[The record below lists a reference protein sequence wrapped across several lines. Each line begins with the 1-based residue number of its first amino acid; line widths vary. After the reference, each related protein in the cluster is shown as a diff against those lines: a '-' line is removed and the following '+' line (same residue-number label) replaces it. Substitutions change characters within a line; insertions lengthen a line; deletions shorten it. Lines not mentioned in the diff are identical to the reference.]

1 MPGYACYPYNHTHD
15 SIGLKE
21 EWEASGNVDSVH
33 FATATFAQG
42 AKPYFRQSNHYL
54 LARVS
59 DGAEAAGQVSAR
71 RQTADAF
78 VFEVEDLF
86 EREVDGGTSFVSA
99 YYLEYGE
106 DDDMAEIADIVAKRE
121 NISRAGVGSMETYGA
136 EPPKF
141 RFPYSGS
148 IVVLE
153 VVSQKG
159 HQSVNK
165 YCEKTR
171 SDIARR
177 GYSLTGLVGLSIL
190 EKLK

>member
-15 SIGLKE
+15 SIRLKE
-21 EWEASGNVDSVH
+21 EWEASDNVGAVY
-33 FATATFAQG
+33 FVTATFAEG
-42 AKPYFRQSNHYL
+42 AKPYFRPSNHYL
-54 LARVS
+54 MARVG
-59 DGAEAAGQVSAR
+59 DGEAVAGQVSAR
-71 RQTADAF
+71 RQQADAF
-78 VFEVEDLF
+78 VFEMEELF
-86 EREVDGGTSFVSA
+86 EREVDGGTTFVSA
-99 YYLEYGE
+99 YYLEYGGDE
-106 DDDMAEIADIVAKRE
+106 DMSEIANIVAKRE
-121 NISRAGVGSMETYGA
+121 NIARAGVGSMQAYGA

-141 RFPYSGS
+141 AFPYSDS

-153 VVSQKG
+153 VASRKG

-171 SDIARR
+171 SDISRR

>member
-15 SIGLKE
+15 SIRLKE
-21 EWEASGNVDSVH
+21 EWESSRNVGSVY
-33 FATATFAQG
+33 FVTATFADG
-42 AKPYFRQSNHYL
+42 ARPYFRPSNHYL
-54 LARVS
+54 MARV
-59 DGAEAAGQVSAR
+59 DDAGGAARQVSER
-71 RQTADAF
+71 RQDADAF
-78 VFEVEDLF
+78 VFEIEELF
-86 EREVDGGTSFVSA
+86 EREVDGSTTFVSA

-106 DDDMAEIADIVAKRE
+106 DEDMAEIANIVAKRE
-121 NISRAGVGSMETYGA
+121 HISRAGVGSVDVYGA

-141 RFPYSGS
+141 TFPYRDS

-153 VVSQKG
+153 VGSKKG

-171 SDIARR
+171 SDISRR
-177 GYSLTGLVGLSIL
+177 GYSLTGLVGLAIL

>member
-21 EWEASGNVDSVH
+21 EWEASANVDSVH
-33 FATATFAQG
+33 FATATFSSG

-54 LARVS
+54 LARVA
-59 DGAEAAGQVSAR
+59 DGEAAAAQVSAR
-71 RQTADAF
+71 RQKSDAF
-78 VFEVEDLF
+78 VFEIEDLF
-86 EREVDGGTSFVSA
+86 EREVDGGTNFVSA
-99 YYLEYGE
+99 YYLEYGG
-106 DDDMAEIADIVAKRE
+106 DDDMAEIANIVAKRE
-121 NISRAGVGSMETYGA
+121 SIARAGVGSMEAYGT

-141 RFPYSGS
+141 EFPYSGS
-148 IVVLE
+148 IVMLE
-153 VVSQKG
+153 VVGKKG

-171 SDIARR
+171 SDIARK
-177 GYSLTGLVGLSIL
+177 GYSLTGLVGLALL

>member
-15 SIGLKE
+15 SIRLKE
-21 EWEASGNVDSVH
+21 EWEASDNVDTVY
-33 FATATFAQG
+33 FVTATFADS
-42 AKPYFRQSNHYL
+42 AKSYFRPSNHYL
-54 LARVS
+54 MAHVK
-59 DGAEAAGQVSAR
+59 DGGAIAKQISEH
-71 RQTADAF
+71 RQKADAF
-78 VFEVEDLF
+78 VFDTEELF
-86 EREVDGGTSFVSA
+86 EREADGNTTLVSA

-106 DDDMAEIADIVAKRE
+106 DEDMAEIANIVAKRE
-121 NISRAGVGSMETYGA
+121 HIARAGVGSVDTYGA

-141 RFPYSGS
+141 AFPYRDS

-153 VVSQKG
+153 VSSKKG

-171 SDIARR
+171 SDISRR
-177 GYSLTGLVGLSIL
+177 GYSLTGLVSLSIL

>member
-21 EWEASGNVDSVH
+21 EWGASGNVDSVH

-54 LARVS
+54 LARVADS
-59 DGAEAAGQVSAR
+59 AEAAGQVSAR
-71 RQTADAF
+71 RQPADAF

-171 SDIARR
+171 SDIARK
-177 GYSLTGLVGLSIL
+177 GYSLTGLVGLALL

>member
-21 EWEASGNVDSVH
+21 EWEASDNVDSVH
-33 FATATFAQG
+33 FATATFSAG

-54 LARVS
+54 MARVR
-59 DGAEAAGQVSAR
+59 DGRAAAGQISAR
-71 RQTADAF
+71 RQQADAF
-78 VFEVEDLF
+78 VFETEDLF
-86 EREVDGGTSFVSA
+86 EREVDGGTRFVSA
-99 YYLEYGE
+99 YYLEYGG
-106 DDDMAEIADIVAKRE
+106 DDDMAEIANIVAKRE
-121 NISRAGVGSMETYGA
+121 SISRAGVGSMEAYGA

-141 RFPYSGS
+141 DFPYRDS

-177 GYSLTGLVGLSIL
+177 GYSLTGLMGLSVL